1 MTPSVASVLAKIL
14 AKLKSLFTNN
24 LKNILAELLQMLL
37 STDPE
42 QTVRASVSPKI
53 LEKADRLFTNNLSDI
68 LVELL
73 QNSRRA
79 RATRVDITAETRDS
93 GTYISVRDNGTGIED
108 FGALLRLGDSDWDA
122 ETAAREDPAGMGFFS
137 LLHHGVT
144 VMSLRQRAVITKE
157 GFLGKEPVRI
167 VRADNY
173 IAGTEIEFLRP
184 EKRESVEAALKSVGR
199 YGRLRIFLDDV
210 EIDRVD
216 FLADALFV
224 KQAEGVRIGVFDH
237 SIWEPWNFHG
247 RLIRTSSPS
256 LSQVLVDEA
265 GKTRSLEVRFD
276 VLETTSVRL
285 KLPDRTAI
293 VEDDRYAALCENA
306 KTAMYEYL
314 HSLPDHCASFR
325 QYQEA
330 HALGVP
336 LKEAS
341 PWFRAFTVRPAEGEA
356 DYGEF
361 FGERKK
367 LAIEPLDRIAV
378 VDLDES
384 ADDPFAFTFQTSL
397 DHFEKLDMTP
407 VALNRSYEGYS
418 WYDSIPVLTDFTLLV
433 DGKPACDIEPGS
445 LLYLAETITLS
456 FVLDRKDGRRERLD
470 WSLPFA
476 AQQVDFTDPVLYVTK
491 TSPWIL
497 QEGVAE
503 PFDLVDAAT
512 HIAFSPC
519 DDVEADSRDT
529 QLDYFQSETQ
539 TAIIRA
545 LGGAVA
551 QAKHHLAKAIADW
564 PLSSALRDAKVSE
577 IRLHRDGESSNWNI
591 ELIAA

>member
-1 MTPSVASVLAKIL
+1 MTTAVPSVLAKIL
-14 AKLKSLFTNN
+14 AKVKSLFTNN
-24 LKNILAELLQMLL
+24 LKNILTEFLQMLL
-37 STDPE
+37 RTDPA

-79 RATRVDITAETRDS
+79 QATRVDITAETRDS
-93 GTYISVRDNGTGIED
+93 GTHVTVRDNGTGIED

-122 ETAAREDPAGMGFFS
+122 ETATREDPAGMGFFS

-144 VMSLRQRAVITKE
+144 VTSLRQRAVITKE

-167 VRADNY
+167 VPTDNY
-173 IAGTEIEFLRP
+173 VAGTEIEFLRP

-199 YGRLRIFLDDV
+199 YGRLPIFLDDV
-210 EIDRVD
+210 EIERTD

-237 SIWEPWNFHG
+237 STWEPWNFHG

-265 GKTRSLEVRFD
+265 GRTRSLEVRFD
-276 VLETTSVRL
+276 VLEATSVRL

-293 VEDDRYAALCENA
+293 VEDEKHAALCQNA
-306 KTAMYEYL
+306 KIAMYEYL
-314 HSLPDHCASFR
+314 HSLLDHCASFR

-384 ADDPFAFTFQTSL
+384 ADDPFAFTFRTAL
-397 DHFEKLDMTP
+397 DHFEKLDVTP
-407 VALNRSYEGYS
+407 VALNRSYEGYR
-418 WYDSIPVLTDFTLLV
+418 WYESIPVLTDFAMSI
-433 DGKPACDIEPGS
+433 DGKTADEFEADQ
-445 LLYLAETITLS
+445 LLHVVETIKLAFS
-456 FVLDRKDGRRERLD
+456 IDRRDGRRERLD

-476 AQQVDFTDPVLYVTK
+476 AQQVDYTEPILYVTK
-491 TSPWIL
+491 TSPWIHR
-497 QEGVAE
+497 EGVAE
-503 PFDLVDAAT
+503 LFDLVDAAT
-512 HIAFSPC
+512 HIAFSPS
-519 DDVEADSRDT
+519 DDVEADSRET
-529 QLDYFQSETQ
+529 QLDHFQNETQ

-551 QAKHHLAKAIADW
+551 EAKHHLAKAIADW
-564 PLSSALRDAKVSE
+564 PLSNALRNAKVSE
-577 IRLHRDGESSNWNI
+577 IRLHRAGESSNWNI